1 MLEYNNKLSEIIDH
15 CISNAK
21 NKGATDVEVGILK
34 TTSETVS
41 FRNKKLDE
49 SDRSENIGLSL
60 TAYINKKK
68 PLFYHPI

>member
-1 MLEYNNKLSEIIDH
+1 MLGYNDKLNDVIDY

-21 NKGATDVEVGILK
+21 KKGATDVEVGIVK
-34 TTSETVS
+34 STSETVS

-68 PLFYHPI
+68 NFSFII